1 MAKKNLTA
9 IEGIKS
15 ISITY
20 DDKQYKI
27 KQLTLSLP
35 EKKIAKEILSDV
47 NIDRVIT
54 NFKVTD
60 LNDKIVNNFSPALKI
75 RVEYSSVNWN
85 QGLKNN
91 ENKKYKRPRI
101 AYLAKMNDGWAA
113 KWVEFKKREISS
125 FTAPGQGTNGVVILS
140 IKTLPDPLIGGC

>member
-9 IEGIKS
+9 IGGIKS

-20 DDKQYKI
+20 DDTKYKI
-27 KQLTLSLP
+27 KEFSLSP
-35 EKKIAKEILSDV
+35 SEKQTAKVKSSDI
-47 NIDRVIT
+47 NIDRVMT

-91 ENKKYKRPRI
+91 KNRKYKRPRI
-101 AYLAKMNDGWAA
+101 AYLARMNNGWAA